1 MTQQTIKW
9 LKNDGTVKPKQF
21 QQYLIKTN
29 CRKAVAYWTK
39 DEDGVFHWAST
50 EHQIYSDTM
59 VSEFAA
65 I

>member
-1 MTQQTIKW
+1 MTMQKIKW
-9 LKNDGTVKPKQF
+9 LKNDGTEKPKQF

-29 CRKAVAYWTK
+29 WRKAVAYWTK
-39 DEDGVFHWAST
+39 DEDGQFHWAST
-50 EHQIYSDTM
+50 ENHTYSDTV